1 MALFRQPDLFAAG
14 AALRPV
20 SDWAHYNE
28 EYTANILNRPEIDPE
43 AYEKSSPIEYAAGLQ
58 KPLLICDG
66 CRTPT
71 SSSRTTCGWSSA

>member
-28 EYTANILNRPEIDPE
+28 SYTADILNRPEIDPE
-43 AYEKSSPIEYAAGLQ
+43 AYDEELAHRVRGGAA
-58 KPLLICDG
+58 
-66 CRTPT
+66 R
-71 SSSRTTCGWSSA
+71 SRC